1 MDDVTVR
8 GITIGVSVFIALITI
23 TAVISYYSIAQETV
37 RNIGP
42 GTDIATNYNQSME
55 SMLVGANAGN
65 VLSGN
70 QVKSIL
76 SYFYEDATTKITVN
90 TYRTINNNNDAYAS
104 AGQDYS
110 NTIITENTGSIVLD
124 GGTVIDNNVAHENY
138 KKNYNKL
145 MKELL
150 PNSEFNVE
158 THINDGVHRTITITE
173 KTEKK

>member
-76 SYFYEDATTKITVN
+76 SYFYEDAATKITVN
-90 TYRTINNNNDAYAS
+90 RYQKINNNNDAYAS

-110 NTIITENTGSIVLD
+110 NTIITESTGSIVLD

-138 KKNYNKL
+138 KKNYDKI

-150 PNSEFNVE
+150 PNSKFQV
-158 THINDGVHRTITITE
+158 TSSSADGVHRIITITE
-173 KTEKK
+173 IR

>member
-76 SYFYEDATTKITVN
+76 SYFYEDAATKITVKE
-90 TYRTINNNNDAYAS
+90 YWMIDNDNESYAGM
-104 AGQDYS
+104 GQDFS
-110 NTIITENTGSIVLD
+110 NTLTAVNVRDIVLD
-124 GGTVIDNNVAHENY
+124 GSTVVDNNVAHENY
-138 KKNYNKL
+138 KKNYNKV

-150 PNSEFNVE
+150 PNSKFEVRY
-158 THINDGVHRTITITE
+158 TSDDGVHKNIIITE
-173 KTEKK
+173 KR